1 MSYQVRLELK
11 FEEYPTDE
19 DVWNYLKAFAEDQRI
34 DFEVIPPFEPP
45 FDDPK
50 ARSPYGA
57 PYRLRTGRYF

>member
-1 MSYQVRLELK
+1 MSYQDRLELK

-50 ARSPYGA
+50 ARS
-57 PYRLRTGRYF
+57 GRYF